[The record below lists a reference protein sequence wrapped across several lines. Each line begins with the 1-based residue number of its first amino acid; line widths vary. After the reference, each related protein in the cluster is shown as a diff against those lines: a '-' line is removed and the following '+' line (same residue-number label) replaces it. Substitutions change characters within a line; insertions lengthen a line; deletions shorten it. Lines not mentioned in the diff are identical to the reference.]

1 MLHTLGPKNRAT
13 MRDHFSCRFFL
24 LSHETFGITVPPVRV
39 LFTRHALDVVDNV
52 ARHVGGDGRRLVIPP
67 TDRSQTTPGVLC
79 ALWVFVVLSFP
90 PDVLHLECQCD
101 ATSAKSLPPPGC
113 WLAGSSEMVGAFPF
127 LGAPL
132 ACRCFLIIR
141 CELLRTWFWST
152 NIYRGVQHCW
162 LLVLGLLFQS
172 QEIWRESLIG
182 AICYRSGSL

>member
-1 MLHTLGPKNRAT
+1 M
-13 MRDHFSCRFFL
+13 
-24 LSHETFGITVPPVRV
+24 
-39 LFTRHALDVVDNV
+39 
-52 ARHVGGDGRRLVIPP
+52 
-67 TDRSQTTPGVLC
+67 
-79 ALWVFVVLSFP
+79 LWVFVVLSFP

-113 WLAGSSEMVGAFPF
+113 WLAGSSEMVGAFSF

-141 CELLRTWFWST
+141 CELLRTWFWSK

-162 LLVLGLLFQS
+162 LVVLGLLFQS

-182 AICYRSGSL
+182 AICYRSGSLLAAGQPIQQPIVAWGSIVFSCGTVSWVRGLAACLSR